1 MVRDVC
7 GRWTGVRSRGRVGKL
22 WVRNLAALCAA
33 QLLTLIGFSS
43 YLPFIPFFVQELGVE
58 SYDAAVTWSAAFSS
72 GAAVAMMVF
81 QPIWGVL
88 ADRVGRKPMLVRATA
103 AGAVLAFGM
112 SLARTPEML
121 VVIRVLQ
128 GVFCGTVAAALTL
141 VASETP
147 DNEMGFALGLMQ
159 TAQFVG
165 NAIGPLLGGAI
176 SDAYGARTVFWVSSG
191 LMVVSVTV
199 ILAMV
204 REERKPEPGSQHAI
218 SLRPMFTGMRQV
230 VRGSS
235 AVLLAALASVSFG
248 AMVVSPILS
257 LYVQSLAPDAAN
269 LGTLAGSVTAASS
282 VTSSAAAFVL
292 GRAGDRLGQR
302 RVLIVC
308 VLGGAALFF
317 PQAMVRSPYALL
329 GIRALQG
336 AFMGG
341 VLPTANALLARL
353 TPSSRRGSVFGLASS
368 LQAGGRAIGPMVGAA
383 AASAWTMG
391 SSFVVAGAVFL
402 AIGLGVLLFVHPP
415 NGQEAKASP
424 AELSAKRLTAGTSG
438 CGGPST

>member
-1 MVRDVC
+1 MFAFERVV
-7 GRWTGVRSRGRVGKL
+7 GRSRGHVKKL

-43 YLPFIPFFVQELGVE
+43 YLPFVPFFVQELGVE

-88 ADRVGRKPMLVRATA
+88 ADRVGRKPMLIRATA
-103 AGAVLAFGM
+103 AGAVLAFSM
-112 SLARTPEML
+112 SLARSPGVL

-147 DNEMGFALGLMQ
+147 DAEMGFALGLMQ

-165 NAIGPLLGGAI
+165 TAIGPLLGGAL
-176 SDAYGARTVFWVSSG
+176 SDAYGARTVFRVSSA
-191 LMVVSVTV
+191 LMAVSVML
-199 ILAMV
+199 ILLVV
-204 REERKPEPGSQHAI
+204 REERKPEPSQHAI
-218 SLRPMFTGMRQV
+218 SLRPIFMGMRQV

-235 AVLLAALASVSFG
+235 AVLLGALASVSFG

-257 LYVQSLAPDAAN
+257 LYVQSLAPNAPN
-269 LGTLAGSVTAASS
+269 LGTLAGSVMAASS
-282 VTSSAAAFVL
+282 VTSSAAAFLL

-308 VLGGAALFF
+308 VFGGAALFF

-341 VLPTANALLARL
+341 VLPTANALLARM

-368 LQAGGRAIGPMVGAA
+368 LQAGGRAIGPIVGAA
-383 AASAWTMG
+383 AAGAWTMG

-402 AIGLGVLLFVHPP
+402 AIGFGVLLFVHPP
-415 NGQEAKASP
+415 SGQEAKRLP
-424 AELSAKRLTAGTSG
+424 AELSAKPATAGMSG
-438 CGGPST
+438 CSSPST

>member
-1 MVRDVC
+1 MR
-7 GRWTGVRSRGRVGKL
+7 KL
-22 WVRNLAALCAA
+22 WVRNLVALCVA

-88 ADRVGRKPMLVRATA
+88 ADRVGRKPMLIRATA
-103 AGAVLAFGM
+103 AGAVLAFSMGFV
-112 SLARTPEML
+112 RTPEML
-121 VVIRVLQ
+121 LVIRVLQ
-128 GVFCGTVAAALTL
+128 GMFCGTVAAALTL

-147 DNEMGFALGLMQ
+147 DAEMGFALGLMQ

-165 NAIGPLLGGAI
+165 NAIGPLLGGTL
-176 SDAYGARTVFWVSSG
+176 SDAYGARTVFWVSSA
-191 LMVVSVTV
+191 LMAVSVLL
-199 ILAMV
+199 ILLMV
-204 REERKPEPGSQHAI
+204 REERKPDPGQHAI

-235 AVLLAALASVSFG
+235 AVLLGALASVSFG

-257 LYVQSLAPDAAN
+257 LYVQSLVPNAPN

-308 VLGGAALFF
+308 VFGGAALFF
-317 PQAMVRSPYALL
+317 PQAMVRSPYVLL

-341 VLPTANALLARL
+341 VLPTANALLARM

-383 AASAWTMG
+383 AAGAWTMG

-415 NGQEAKASP
+415 SGQGAKASP
-424 AELSAKRLTAGTSG
+424 TEIPAKAAIAGTSG
-438 CGGPST
+438 CGRPST